1 MQFSPFKFTKITP
14 LGIWPISYLTFR
26 IISTLMRKSK
36 FLILCLKVLSL
47 IILTPSLLF
56 YDYQKA
62 EWAVPGYLLTKMLFL
77 PEIKPL
83 SLLPF
88 SHPS

>member
-1 MQFSPFKFTKITP
+1 MANK
-14 LGIWPISYLTFR
+14 LTLR

-47 IILTPSLLF
+47 IILTSSLLF
-56 YDYQKA
+56 YAYQKD
-62 EWAVPGYLLTKMLFL
+62 EWAVPGYLLTKMFFL

-88 SHPS
+88 SYPY